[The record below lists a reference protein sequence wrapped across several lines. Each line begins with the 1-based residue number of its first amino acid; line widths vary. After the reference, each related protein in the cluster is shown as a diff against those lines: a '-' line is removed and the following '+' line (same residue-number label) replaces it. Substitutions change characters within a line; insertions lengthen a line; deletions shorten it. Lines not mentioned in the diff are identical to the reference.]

1 MRAQLELK
9 EGENASLKRKI
20 ESFGE
25 RVELYG
31 GDGAGIPYHQRAKN
45 FIFGMLQTPNEETE
59 SPPLRKPLSP
69 KMDHLSIYD

>member
-9 EGENASLKRKI
+9 EGENASLKREI

-31 GDGAGIPYHQRAKN
+31 GDGNAIPYHQRAKN
-45 FIFGMLQTPNEETE
+45 FIFGML
-59 SPPLRKPLSP
+59 
-69 KMDHLSIYD
+69 